1 MKDLRLVRKL
11 GSLLMLAASI
21 FGVSAAVPASV
32 IPAAQA
38 SACEWQGGYWNHV
51 YQSNSSGY
59 LVYLYSYWVPRVLMC

>member
-51 YQSNSSGY
+51 TRQTVPVTWSTFILIGYQE
-59 LVYLYSYWVPRVLMC
+59 C